1 MMKSIKMILT
11 ALIIVASSAVL
22 STTAFAQY
30 PPEQAIDL
38 TVGKVQLAIDALKSG
53 ANADAVSD
61 LIKDALDASKEINA
75 SDTVFVAR
83 TKGSN
88 TLKNARKHLKE
99 GSTKDAEQ
107 ELDNALKAF
116 SNLKKLL

>member
-1 MMKSIKMILT
+1 MKNLKTILV
-11 ALIIVASSAVL
+11 ALVIAVSSVAISAP
-22 STTAFAQY
+22 AFAQY
-30 PPEQAIDL
+30 PPEQAIDM
-38 TVGKVQLAIDALKSG
+38 TVAKVKTAIDAQKSG
-53 ANADAVSD
+53 ANAEAVSD

-88 TLKNARKHLKE
+88 ILKNARKHLKE
-99 GSTKDAEQ
+99 GATKEAEQ

-116 SNLKKLL
+116 SNLKSML